1 MKASKVLVAALA
13 LGLAACD
20 SGTGIS
26 GGRVQLSI
34 SSGDLAPV
42 AAPAGAPAAT
52 GDWEGER
59 NPYFQSANVTFS
71 SIFARNTDGQ
81 LIDMGVE
88 DLPVTV
94 DVVAMEEG
102 GRTVTLPDG
111 TLPAAT
117 YDQIVVVMTG
127 VEAVLRDGTR
137 ITITPPGGGWTAVVP
152 ICPLV
157 VEEGSTSVLG
167 LVLPVRTAF
176 VFYEG
181 RFRFVPRFRTRVRC
195 EEPPPPDTSGDT
207 TGDTTS

>member
-20 SGTGIS
+20 SGTGVS

-34 SSGDLAPV
+34 SSGDLATL
-42 AAPAGAPAAT
+42 AAPAGAPAET
-52 GDWEGER
+52 GDWGGGH
-59 NPYFQSANVTFS
+59 PYFESANVTFS

-81 LIDMGVE
+81 LIDMGIE

-127 VEAVLRDGTR
+127 VSAVLHDGTG
-137 ITITPPGGGWTAVVP
+137 IAITPPGGGWTAVVP

-167 LVLPVRTAF
+167 LMLPVRTAF

-207 TGDTTS
+207 SGDATT